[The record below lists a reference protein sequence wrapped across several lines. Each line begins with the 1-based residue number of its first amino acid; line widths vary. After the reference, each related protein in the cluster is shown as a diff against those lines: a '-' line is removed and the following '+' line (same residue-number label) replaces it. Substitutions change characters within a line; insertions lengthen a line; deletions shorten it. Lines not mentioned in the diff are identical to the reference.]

1 MAEEGVT
8 DHQSAKTKAIARLG
22 LPANAALPDNRE
34 IEHALVDHLELFD
47 ARELDQRRKRWRQT
61 ALEAM
66 QIFVDFSPLAIGA
79 VVSGAIT
86 RYSPVQLLL
95 VTSPE
100 TISILLQDME
110 IPYDQVERRFR
121 RSTRDT
127 VFLPSFQFVV
137 DDVRVEL
144 VCVSSDAMSRSLLC
158 PITGKPFR
166 CADIRKLQKMS
177 TPD

>member
-1 MAEEGVT
+1 MVEEGVT

-47 ARELDQRRKRWRQT
+47 ARELSQRRKQWRQT

-66 QIFVDFSPLAIGA
+66 QIFAEFSPFAIGA
-79 VVSGAIT
+79 VVSGTIT
-86 RYSPVQLLL
+86 RYSTVQLLL
-95 VTSPE
+95 VASPE
-100 TISILLQDME
+100 TISILLQDMD
-110 IPYDQVERRFR
+110 IPFDQAERRFR

-144 VCVSSDAMSRSLLC
+144 VCVNSDAMSRSLLC

-166 CADIRKLQKMS
+166 RADTRKLQRMIA
-177 TPD
+177 PD